1 MKIFKSF
8 CNVIS
13 SIATILILLIAI
25 FLINTKIM
33 GLNQFT
39 VLSGSM
45 EPSIHIGSLLFVEP
59 VEPTEISDGTIITY
73 AMSETTVVTH
83 RVTDVVELPEDPG
96 VLRFQTKGDANEFK
110 DASLVH
116 EKNVIGVPKF
126 VVPYAGFL
134 ANYLQ
139 SNTRVLSIIFILIAG
154 FSIASDWL
162 FDKDEDKADE
172 DAKKGEGKDADEGA
186 DKSEGADEGAK
197 KDDKTADSSDK
208 VESNDKLADSSAK
221 VESNDKES
229 KEV

>member
-1 MKIFKSF
+1 MKVFKSF
-8 CNVIS
+8 CNVVS
-13 SIATILILLIAI
+13 SLATILILLIAI

-45 EPSIHIGSLLFVEP
+45 EPSIHIGSLLFVAP
-59 VEPTEISDGTIITY
+59 VEPSEISDGTIITY

-96 VLRFQTKGDANEFK
+96 VLRFQTKGDANEFA

-139 SNTRVLSIIFILIAG
+139 NNTRVLSIIFILIAG

-162 FDKDEDKADE
+162 FDKDEDKAE
-172 DAKKGEGKDADEGA
+172 EGAKRDEGKDADESS
-186 DKSEGADEGAK
+186 DKGESAK
-197 KDDKTADSSDK
+197 KDNKLADSSDK